1 MTFHNEEENMKI
13 DVLPRKVFVKARES
27 DAGAELLMNYRIIY
41 INSRDESP
49 PFSKE
54 SLAHPNLLCLVF
66 DDICNE
72 PSPAWTLVL
81 RGCFHAVMR
90 RGFLSSSRTTQPSG
104 CLSKQAHF
112 FAVICRPPAGKR
124 G

>member
-27 DAGAELLMNYRIIY
+27 DAGAELLTNYRIIY
-41 INSRDESP
+41 INSRDES

-81 RGCFHAVMR
+81 HGCFHAGMR
-90 RGFLSSSRTTQPSG
+90 RGFLSSSRTTQLSG

-112 FAVICRPPAGKR
+112 LAVICLPPAGTP